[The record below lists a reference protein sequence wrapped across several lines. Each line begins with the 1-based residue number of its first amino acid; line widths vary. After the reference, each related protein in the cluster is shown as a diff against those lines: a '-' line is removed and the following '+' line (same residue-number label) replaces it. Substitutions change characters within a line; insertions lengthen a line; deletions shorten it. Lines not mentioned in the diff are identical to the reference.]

1 MVTIIIP
8 VLNEEKT
15 IIQTLQN
22 VNRLVGEKEIIV
34 VDGGSTDKTVELAR
48 TYARVIQSEKGR
60 AKQMN
65 AGAKIANNNILW
77 FIHSDSVLEP
87 NSLEEIEQA
96 IEEGYIGG
104 FFQLYFYDLET
115 KMMKFIAT
123 TSNWRAR
130 YLKLIFGDQG
140 IFMRKDTFE
149 TIGGYKSMDLMEDW
163 DLSQRIHKVGKMK
176 KVKSKIGTSARRF
189 EQGGPLRTLL
199 KLHRIKILY
208 MLGVQGD
215 KLARIYKEVR

>member
-22 VNRLVGEKEIIV
+22 VSRLVGEKEIIV

-65 AGAKIANNNILW
+65 AGAKIANSNILW

-87 NSLEEIEQA
+87 NSLEEIEKA
-96 IEEGYIGG
+96 IDEGYIGG

-115 KMMKFIAT
+115 IMMKFIAT

-140 IFMRKDTFE
+140 TFMRKDIFE
-149 TIGGYKSMDLMEDW
+149 TIGGYKNMDLMEDW

-189 EQGGPLRTLL
+189 EQGGPLRILL